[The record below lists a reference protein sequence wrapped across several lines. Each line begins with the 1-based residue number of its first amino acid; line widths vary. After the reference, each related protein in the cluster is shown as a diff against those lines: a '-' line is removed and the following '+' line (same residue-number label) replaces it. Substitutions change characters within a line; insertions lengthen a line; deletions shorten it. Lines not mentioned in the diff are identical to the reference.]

1 MKNQKKLF
9 IVVAI
14 IVVVGAAIIY
24 GLSGGNMN
32 VLNGSNTLT
41 NANTDATQQQ
51 SGSSLQDV
59 LNKNNEDLLKAVDTR
74 KPVIFALYGT
84 DEKTDETGRSDIIMV
99 IKYDPSQKKFVMA
112 SIPRDSRVNVPGHG
126 LDKINHA
133 YAYGGRALSDQTI
146 EELLGIKLDFS
157 VNLDFDT
164 FSKIIDQMG
173 GVSVVAKKNYYYNQD
188 NSLAIK
194 EGKQILNGRD
204 ALFYVRFR
212 YDEEGDYGRIARQ
225 QEVIK
230 SLMESLSATSL
241 KEKIKL
247 IETFYNNGLETNASV
262 SKIEEYVNMSSG
274 DNNITYE
281 NYRLKT
287 YSELIDGL
295 WYELYNQEDLDFIKS
310 LFNNQDQSNAAS
322 WN

>member
-1 MKNQKKLF
+1 MSF
-9 IVVAI
+9 
-14 IVVVGAAIIY
+14 IIY
-24 GLSGGNMN
+24 GLSNENIN
-32 VLNGSNTLT
+32 VGSFFTGSKVTT
-41 NANTDATQQQ
+41 NDNENQGHTD
-51 SGSSLQDV
+51 SSLQDV

-74 KPVIFALYGT
+74 KSVVFALYGT

-99 IKYDPSQKKFVMA
+99 VKYDPSQKKFVMA
-112 SIPRDSRVNVPGHG
+112 SLPRDLRVNVPGYG

-164 FSKIIDQMG
+164 FSKIIDKVG
-173 GVSVVAKKNYYYNQD
+173 GVSIVAKKNFYYNED

-194 EGKQILNGRD
+194 EGKQLLNGRD

-212 YDEEGDYGRIARQ
+212 KDEDGDYGRIARQ
-225 QEVIK
+225 QEVIR
-230 SLMESLSATSL
+230 SLMETLSTTSL
-241 KEKIKL
+241 KEKMNL

-262 SKIEEYVNMSSG
+262 SKIKEYISMSSG
-274 DNNITYE
+274 DNYITFE
-281 NYRLKT
+281 SYRLNT
-287 YSELIDGL
+287 YSEIIDGL
-295 WYELYNQEDLDFIKS
+295 WYELYNQEDLDFIKN
-310 LFNNQDQSNAAS
+310 LFNSQDESNLEN